1 MFIYKE
7 FLTESGIKIIT
18 NMKKIIRLFLLFSRN
33 SLRTTLQAHTGIW
46 LFMLGKIFRFA
57 FFFLMI
63 VIIFGK
69 IKIISGYSFSQM
81 LVFYLT
87 FNLID
92 TFAQTMFREV
102 YRFRYQVVSGNFDL
116 TLVKPFHPF
125 VKILIGG
132 VDFFDLLLLFPYLFL
147 TIYFAFQIPNITV
160 FNILNYSFLI
170 LNSLII
176 ATSFHIIVLA
186 LGILTTDVDH
196 TIMIYRDLTG
206 MARFPMQIYRE
217 PLRSIFTFII
227 PVGVMMTFPSQALFG
242 RLSFEFFFLAFF
254 ISTVVLLLSLA
265 LWKTALKKYQSWGG

>member
-1 MFIYKE
+1 MR
-7 FLTESGIKIIT
+7 
-18 NMKKIIRLFLLFSRN
+18 RLFRLFFLFSCN
-33 SLRTTLQAHTGIW
+33 SLRTTLQARTGIW

-63 VIIFGK
+63 VVIFGK
-69 IKIISGYSFSQM
+69 TKIIRGYSFPQM
-81 LVFYLT
+81 LVFYLI

-92 TFAQTMFREV
+92 TFTQTFFREV
-102 YRFRYQVVSGNFDL
+102 YRFRYQVVSGSFDL

-125 VKILIGG
+125 AKILIGG
-132 VDFFDLLLLFPYLFL
+132 VDFFDLFLIFPYIAL
-147 TIYFAFQIPNITV
+147 TIRFASQVPNIT
-160 FNILNYSFLI
+160 FINILNSTFLI
-170 LNSLII
+170 LNSIII

-196 TIMIYRDLTG
+196 TIMIYRDVTG

-242 RLSFEFFFLAFF
+242 RLSFEFFILAFF
-254 ISTVVLLLSLA
+254 ISITVLLLSLT
-265 LWKTALKKYQSWGG
+265 LWKTALRKYQSWGG

>member
-1 MFIYKE
+1 MKK
-7 FLTESGIKIIT
+7 GIK
-18 NMKKIIRLFLLFSRN
+18 LFWLFSRN
-33 SLRTTLQAHTGIW
+33 SLRTTLQARTGIW
-46 LFMLGKIFRFA
+46 LFLLGKIFRFA

-69 IKIISGYSFSQM
+69 IKIISGYSFPQM

-92 TFAQTMFREV
+92 TFTQTMFREV
-102 YRFRYQVVSGNFDL
+102 YRFRYQVVSGNFNL

-132 VDFFDLLLLFPYLFL
+132 VDFFDLFLLFPYLFL
-147 TIYFAFQIPNITV
+147 TIYFAYQIPNIT
-160 FNILNYSFLI
+160 FLNIINYSLLI
-170 LNSLII
+170 INSLII

-206 MARFPMQIYRE
+206 MARFPMQIYQE
-217 PLRSIFTFII
+217 PLRSIFTFIV

-242 RLSFEFFFLAFF
+242 KLSFEFFILAFF
-254 ISTVVLLLSLA
+254 ISIVVLLLSLT